1 MNNKLLALALAA
13 GMATMVSGTALA
25 QSQDH
30 EGDHR
35 GHHGDHRGHH
45 GDHAGEAAVSPDNS
59 EASDARA
66 EMPVMADCPMMQ
78 GGNYGGMMRGP
89 MMQGMMQGGMM
100 PGYQMRAQAEA
111 GPGHDH
117 AASADMD
124 MSASSIAFR
133 AVNEAMHHG
142 MDIEMTGDADIDFVR
157 GMIAHHV
164 GAVDMARIVQIFGS
178 DPEIAALAEEII
190 EAQEAEI
197 AMMRDWLDRNAPDH
211 AE

>member
-1 MNNKLLALALAA
+1 MNNKVLALALAA
-13 GMATMVSGTALA
+13 GMATMVSGPALA
-25 QSQDH
+25 QSQGH
-30 EGDHR
+30 QGDHR

-45 GDHAGEAAVSPDNS
+45 GAQAGQTAVSPGNG
-59 EASDARA
+59 EASDAQA
-66 EMPVMADCPMMQ
+66 EMPTMADCPMMQ

-100 PGYQMRAQAEA
+100 PMHQRHAHGHA
-111 GPGHDH
+111 G
-117 AASADMD
+117 AASSYMD

-142 MDIEMTGDADIDFVR
+142 MDIEMTGDADVDFVR

-197 AMMRDWLDRNAPDH
+197 AMMRDWLDRNAPD
-211 AE
+211 ANE

>member
-1 MNNKLLALALAA
+1 MKNKLLALALAA
-13 GMATMVSGTALA
+13 GMVTMVSAPALA
-25 QSQDH
+25 QSQ
-30 EGDHR
+30 

-45 GDHAGEAAVSPDNS
+45 GAPAGQTTEAPGND
-59 EASDARA
+59 DATA
-66 EMPVMADCPMMQ
+66 AQTETPVMADCPMMPAR
-78 GGNYGGMMRGP
+78 MMRGP
-89 MMQGMMQGGMM
+89 MMHGMMHGGMQGQGMMPMH
-100 PGYQMRAQAEA
+100 QMQAGA
-111 GPGHDH
+111 GHDH
-117 AASADMD
+117 AAGTDAD

-157 GMIAHHV
+157 GMIAHHI
-164 GAVDMARIVQIFGS
+164 GAVDMARIVQVFGS

-197 AMMRDWLDRNAPDH
+197 AMMRDWLERNAPDH

>member
-1 MNNKLLALALAA
+1 MKREMLALALAA
-13 GMATMVSGTALA
+13 GMTTMISAPALA
-25 QSQDH
+25 QSQGHD
-30 EGDHR
+30 
-35 GHHGDHRGHH
+35 HHGDQS
-45 GDHAGEAAVSPDNS
+45 AQTEPAPK
-59 EASDARA
+59 A
-66 EMPVMADCPMMQ
+66 EKPMGMDCPMMQ
-78 GGNYGGMMRGP
+78 GR
-89 MMQGMMQGGMM
+89 MMQGEGMRGSMMGPGMGSMMPMHQMMQG
-100 PGYQMRAQAEA
+100 QAHA
-111 GPGHDH
+111 GAGHAGVGHAGADH
-117 AASADMD
+117 AGAGEADID

-142 MDIEMTGDADIDFVR
+142 MDIEMTGNADVDFVR

-211 AE
+211 NE

>member
-1 MNNKLLALALAA
+1 MNSKLLALALAA
-13 GMATMVSGTALA
+13 GMATMVSGPALA
-25 QSQDH
+25 QSQD
-30 EGDHR
+30 D
-35 GHHGDHRGHH
+35 HGDHRGHH
-45 GDHAGEAAVSPDNS
+45 GAQAGQTVVSPGNG

-66 EMPVMADCPMMQ
+66 EMPTMADCPMMQ

-89 MMQGMMQGGMM
+89 MMGGKMQGMMQGGMM
-100 PGYQMRAQAEA
+100 PMHQMHAQGHA
-111 GPGHDH
+111 G

-142 MDIEMTGDADIDFVR
+142 MNIAMTGDADVDFVR

-164 GAVDMARIVQIFGS
+164 GAVDMARIVQLFGS

-197 AMMRDWLDRNAPDH
+197 AMMREWLDRNAPDH

>member
-13 GMATMVSGTALA
+13 GIATMVSGPALA

-30 EGDHR
+30 QGDHR
-35 GHHGDHRGHH
+35 GHHADHRGHH
-45 GDHAGEAAVSPDNS
+45 GDHAGEAAVSPDNG

-66 EMPVMADCPMMQ
+66 EMPVMADCP
-78 GGNYGGMMRGP
+78 MMRGP

-100 PGYQMRAQAEA
+100 PGYQMRAQAQA

-142 MDIEMTGDADIDFVR
+142 MDIEMTGDADVDFVR

-164 GAVDMARIVQIFGS
+164 GAVDMARIVQFFGS